1 MDPTIF
7 LGILIVIGILLE
19 TIGLDTGLKLFVSK
33 EAAIVVGGGLVAT
46 TLINFPMAQLKSLRG
61 WIRVIFFTTTR
72 NHRQDIL
79 FLIRLSFQIHKQ
91 GHASLENEIDKIK
104 DTFLRY
110 AVIQIQHK
118 TSPEHIKYMLKEM
131 IESSEK
137 RHEMGIHYFEQM
149 AKYAPGLALVGT
161 LIGLVQLLSNLED
174 PKSIGPNMAIALV
187 STFYGVG
194 SSNLLFLPLSG
205 RLRVASYAERVH
217 KEILIEGIMAIAQ
230 GELPFIV
237 REKIY
242 SLVTE
247 KDRAYLKKY
256 EKKA

>member
-7 LGILIVIGILLE
+7 IGLAIVFGILFEAIGIE
-19 TIGLDTGLKLFVSK
+19 TGLKLFVSK
-33 EAAIVVGGGLVAT
+33 EAIIVVCFGLVAT
-46 TLINFPMAQLKSLRG
+46 TFINFPLSQLKSLKG
-61 WIRVIFFTTTR
+61 WIRAIFFTTTR
-72 NHRQDIL
+72 NHREDIL
-79 FLIRLSFQIHKQ
+79 YLIRLSFQIHKQ
-91 GHASLENEIDKIK
+91 GHASLENDIDKIK
-104 DTFLRY
+104 DNFLRY

-118 TSPEHIKYMLKEM
+118 TPPEQVKSMLKEM

-174 PKSIGPNMAIALV
+174 PKTIGPNMAIALV

-194 SSNLLFLPLSG
+194 SANLLFLPLSG

-247 KDRAYLKKY
+247 QDRAYLKKF

>member
-7 LGILIVIGILLE
+7 IGLAIVLGILLE
-19 TIGLDTGLKLFVSK
+19 TIGIEMGMKLFFSK
-33 EAAIVVGGGLVAT
+33 EAFIVVGCGLLAT
-46 TLINFPMAQLKSLRG
+46 TLINFPLAQLKSLRG
-61 WIRVIFFTTTR
+61 WIRVIFFTTSR
-72 NHRQDIL
+72 NHREDIL
-79 FLIRLSFQIHKQ
+79 YLVRLSFQIHKQ

-118 TSPEHIKYMLKEM
+118 TPPEQLKLMLKEM

-174 PKSIGPNMAIALV
+174 PKTIGPNMAIALV

-194 SSNLLFLPLSG
+194 AANLLFLPLSG

-230 GELPFIV
+230 GELPFVV

-247 KDRAYLKKY
+247 KDRAYLKKF